1 MKVEA
6 NKKQRGLGKGLDTL
20 MASSEE
26 LVEQAVAEGNASEL
40 PLDVLVAGISQ
51 PRKNFDDEALDGLTA
66 SIKEKGVLQPLLVRE
81 KGDGIYEIIAG
92 ERRFRAAKR
101 AGLAT
106 IPVAIMNLTDA
117 EAHEIALIENIQ
129 REDLSAVEEAEG
141 YFRILEDFGY
151 TQEQLSDIVGKSRS
165 HIANTL
171 RLMLLPEEVKSM
183 IDDKHISAGHARTLV
198 GLDNAHELALEIANR
213 SLNVREA
220 ESFVSGKKAKST
232 KLKENPFKENEIAVA
247 NSLTSFLSRRVSVS
261 ISRNGSG
268 KVTINF
274 DDEADLNDLVS
285 TLS

>member
-81 KGDGIYEIIAG
+81 KGDGVYEIIAG

-151 TQEQLSDIVGKSRS
+151 TQEQLSEIVGKSRS

-220 ESFVSGKKAKST
+220 ESFVSGKKAKTT
-232 KLKENPFKENEIAVA
+232 KLKDNPFKENEIAVT
-247 NSLTSFLSRRVSVS
+247 NSLTSSLNRRVSVS

-268 KVTINF
+268 KVIINF
-274 DDEADLNDLVS
+274 DDEADLNDLIS

>member
-26 LVEQAVAEGNASEL
+26 LVEQAVAQGNASEL
-40 PLDVLVAGISQ
+40 PLDVLVPGISQ
-51 PRKNFDDEALDGLTA
+51 PRKNFDDEALEGLTA

-81 KGDGIYEIIAG
+81 KGESQYEIIAG

-232 KLKENPFKENEIAVA
+232 TLKENPFKDNEVAVA
-247 NSLTSFLSRRVSVS
+247 NSLSAFLNRRVGVK
-261 ISRNGSG
+261 IARNGSG
-268 KVTINF
+268 KVIINF

>member
-40 PLDVLVAGISQ
+40 PLDVLVPGISQ
-51 PRKNFDDEALDGLTA
+51 PRKNFDDEALEGLTA

-81 KGDGIYEIIAG
+81 KGEGVYEIIAG

-220 ESFVSGKKAKST
+220 ESFVSGKKAKTT
-232 KLKENPFKENEIAVA
+232 KVAENPFKQNEIAVA
-247 NSLTSFLSRRVSVS
+247 NSLTSSLNRRVSVN
-261 ISRNGSG
+261 IARNGSG
-268 KVTINF
+268 KVIINF

>member
-51 PRKNFDDEALDGLTA
+51 PRKNFDDEALEGLTA
-66 SIKEKGVLQPLLVRE
+66 SIREKGVLQPLLVRE
-81 KGDGIYEIIAG
+81 KGEGVYEIIAG

-220 ESFVSGKKAKST
+220 ESFVSGKKAKTT
-232 KLKENPFKENEIAVA
+232 KLKDNPFKENEIAVS
-247 NSLTSFLSRRVSVS
+247 NSLTSALNRRVSVS

-268 KVTINF
+268 KVIINF
-274 DDEADLNDLVS
+274 DDEADLNDLVN